1 MEKQEFIKQ
10 IAGYVKKY
18 AAGYGIKVHSPIIA
32 QAYLKA
38 VGEKANW
45 PPCTIIILD

>member
-10 IAGYVKKY
+10 IAGYVKSMLPGTGLKY
-18 AAGYGIKVHSPIIA
+18 IA
-32 QAYLKA
+32 LLLPRQYLKA
-38 VGEKANW
+38 VGEKADW